1 MSPHSI
7 RHLKSSP
14 NVANTPIPPVEFMSS
29 TLGSD
34 LSATLL
40 SEEDEEDEEERYA
53 VVSKNLSGF
62 EYAPSHSA
70 DNLEG
75 SCKSHGTVDVVFQ

>member
-1 MSPHSI
+1 M
-7 RHLKSSP
+7 
-14 NVANTPIPPVEFMSS
+14 ANTPIPPVEFMSG
-29 TLGSD
+29 TLASD

-53 VVSKNLSGF
+53 MVSKNLSGF
-62 EYAPSHSA
+62 EYTPSHSA

-75 SCKSHGTVDVVFQ
+75 SGQFSVDRSCFSLLP